1 MAFVIKKTAKSSA
14 SSRGNMLQE
23 VMIGKRFV
31 TKLRTMQATQKGGLD
46 EENRAAGIPNREGC
60 TSHKEQQL
68 PKLNK
73 DKMEVHREILL

>member
-1 MAFVIKKTAKSSA
+1 
-14 SSRGNMLQE
+14 MLQE

-31 TKLRTMQATQKGGLD
+31 TKLRTMQASQKGGLD
-46 EENRAAGIPNREGC
+46 EENRAGRPNREGC

-73 DKMEVHREILL
+73 DKMEVHREILCKLDLAVQKVIPLVWNFFTR